1 MGGASM
7 SASLLGLKAE
17 LERTRASAA
26 APRRTSSSKPPKVA
40 AKARSLHSPPRDDE
54 VSHNQVRRS
63 LERKARTYAQL
74 SSGKYAG
81 VSQAA
86 LLESSIDWTRKVHEH
101 QSSSPPESADHDADP
116 MVEYIDEFGRT
127 RVSHLSEIPRH
138 LLPREEKEEE
148 EDGTVIYGPAQS
160 FPVYTPAPRVAAK
173 KFDARQ
179 EMRYRGAAFYR
190 FSTDQL
196 QRERQM
202 NELAQQHSHTQAIRS
217 TTQRKGG
224 TSLLKTRLAQRAHKV
239 HDERLRILGPA
250 AVHQRSQRIQ
260 QARLAA
266 LLPST

>member
-17 LERTRASAA
+17 LERTRASAST
-26 APRRTSSSKPPKVA
+26 PRSRSSTSKPVKSA
-40 AKARSLHSPPRDDE
+40 ATQGSRKRQQDE
-54 VSHNQVRRS
+54 VSHDQVRLS

-81 VSQAA
+81 VSDAA
-86 LLESSIDWTRKVHEH
+86 LLESSIDWTRKLHED
-101 QSSSPPESADHDADP
+101 QSSPPPESTDNDADP
-116 MVEYIDEFGRT
+116 MVEYMDEFGRT

-138 LLPREEKEEE
+138 LLPQQEEE
-148 EDGTVIYGPAQS
+148 EEEENVIYGPAQS
-160 FPVYTPAPRVAAK
+160 FSVYNPTPRVAQK
-173 KFDARQ
+173 KFDAA
-179 EMRYRGAAFYR
+179 EELRYRGAAFYR

-196 QRERQM
+196 QRERQV
-202 NELAQQHSHTQAIRS
+202 NELAQQHAHTQAIRS
-217 TTQRKGG
+217 TAQRKGG
-224 TSLLKTRLAQRAHKV
+224 MSLLKTRLAERAHKV

-266 LLPST
+266 LLPPT